1 MILSICDMPDALKVL
16 RIVNIVIQIIR
27 IVVPI
32 ILIISAMIDL
42 VRAVT
47 NAELNKIT
55 KPMVAKVAAAILIFM
70 IPVFV
75 RVVAIIAGNDREYE
89 QCLKDISK
97 ETIELAYQNVA
108 EALVK
113 QAEESLEESDVNSAE
128 YYLINIKDEGLKA
141 AFQERLNKVREKI
154 EEAKKPKYA
163 EPIKPDSSERIWKQE
178 ETDTLKI
185 YITDHNT
192 YYITRAWMV
201 DPYNQINKQ
210 DANPYGKTLK
220 HPSEILKTA
229 ISENHLENKLVV
241 GMNASGFYLK
251 NVYDAAS
258 VSRYPAYD
266 KTSVGTLVI
275 TNGQVV
281 RNAYTKAFKTW
292 FIYGI
297 DKNGNLQ
304 IFRDL
309 KASTQAEINEKK
321 EWADSVI
328 NSGIRNTFTFAS
340 PLIENG
346 EASNETTSMPAA
358 SYGSP
363 KRQAFCQIDS
373 NNYAFIVGKAQ
384 SRQDLINIMRGLNCH
399 TGVNLDGGGSIALLY
414 KGASSD
420 KIQTVIGNGRQ
431 LTEVLYLTEK

>member
-16 RIVNIVIQIIR
+16 RIVYSVLLIIR

-32 ILIISAMIDL
+32 ILIVSAMIDF
-42 VRAVT
+42 VRAVQ

-55 KPMVAKVAAAILIFM
+55 KPMVNKVIAAVLVFLI
-70 IPVFV
+70 PTFV
-75 RVVAIIAGNDREYE
+75 RVIAMIAGNDGEYE

-97 ETIELAYQNVA
+97 ETINQAYNNIAERLVSIAEDSLDENDLATA
-108 EALVK
+108 E
-113 QAEESLEESDVNSAE
+113 N
-128 YYLINIKDEGLKA
+128 YLINIKDKDERE
-141 AFQERLNKVREKI
+141 AFQERLNKVKEQI
-154 EEAKKPKYA
+154 EEAKKPKYMQ
-163 EPIKPDSSERIWKQE
+163 PIKPDSSETLWKQE

-185 YITDHNT
+185 YITDHNN
-192 YYITRAWMV
+192 YYLTRAWMV

-229 ISENHLENKLVV
+229 ISENHLENKLIVA
-241 GMNASGFYLK
+241 MNASGFYLK
-251 NVYDAAS
+251 DVYDKES
-258 VSRYPAYD
+258 VARYPAYN

-297 DKNGNLQ
+297 DKNGDLQ

-309 KASTQAEINEKK
+309 KASTQVEINDKK
-321 EWADSVI
+321 SWADQVI
-328 NSGIRNTFTFAS
+328 GSGIRNTFTFAS

-346 EASNETTSMPAA
+346 NPSSELTSMPA
-358 SYGSP
+358 GSSGAP
-363 KRQAFCQIDS
+363 KRQAFCQVDR
-373 NNYAFIVGKAQ
+373 NNYAFIVGKALT
-384 SRQDLINIMRGLNCH
+384 RQQLIDIMKGLNCR

-414 KGASSD
+414 KGASSNQ
-420 KIQTVIGNGRQ
+420 IQTVIGNQRQ